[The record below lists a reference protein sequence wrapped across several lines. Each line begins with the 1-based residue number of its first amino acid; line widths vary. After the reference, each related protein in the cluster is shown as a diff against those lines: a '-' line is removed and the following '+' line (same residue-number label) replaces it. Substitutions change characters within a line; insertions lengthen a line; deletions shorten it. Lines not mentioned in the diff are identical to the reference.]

1 MLKRAIDSVINQ
13 SYSNIEIIIVDDSPT
28 DDVNRKEVEN
38 RIATIQDNRV
48 KYIRHECNKGA
59 CEARNTG
66 IRNSNGRYIAFLD
79 DDDEWLPN
87 KLELQVMKFTDQQVG
102 LVYCDSYTI
111 YIKDNDKQNKCIRA
125 NRVNGW
131 VYDKLIIENF
141 IGSTSF
147 VLIKREVFGTCG
159 LFNADMK
166 SAQDYEMWLRISKKY
181 KVDFV
186 DTPLVNYYVHG
197 GDRISSNI
205 DYRIA
210 GLERLNEIN
219 TDYLSRHPRA
229 LSIRRLKLVPYYN
242 IKSGHK
248 KALVKW
254 FEAIW
259 TYPFQIIAIKYLIRI
274 FIKNKTELYK

>member
-79 DDDEWLPN
+79 DDDEWLSN
-87 KLELQVMKFTDQQVG
+87 KLELQIMKFTDQQVG
-102 LVYCDSYTI
+102 LVYCDSYSI
-111 YIKDNDKQNKCIRA
+111 YIKDNDIQHKHKRA
-125 NRVNGW
+125 NRVKGW

-159 LFNADMK
+159 LFNSDMK

-274 FIKNKTELYK
+274 FIKKQNK